1 MLYITGT
8 PIGNLDDMSYRAIK
22 TLKEVDVILC
32 EDTRITRKLTTH
44 FEIDTRL
51 KSYHDFNKE
60 EVTESIIEDIKNG
73 KTYALVTDAGMP
85 VISDPGFEL
94 VSRMQDENL
103 PYCVIPAASAF
114 TMALVASGI
123 ASYEFTYFGFLP
135 KSSSKQR
142 EKLSEIMHHKFTA
155 VLYESPHRMKNL
167 MTEISKID
175 SDRIVSVSREITK
188 KFEQHVRGTADE
200 LLSKMDNDIPLKGEF
215 VVVIDRYEEEE
226 TEFTGTPKEHVTEL
240 VEEGMRAKEAIK
252 LVAELRGLKKQEVY
266 DVFHK

>member
-8 PIGNLDDMSYRAIK
+8 PIGNLEDMSYRVIK
-22 TLKEVDVILC
+22 TLQEVDVILC

-44 FEIDTRL
+44 FEIDTPL

-60 EVTESIIEDIKNG
+60 EVTEALIEDIRNG
-73 KTYALVTDAGMP
+73 KTFALVTDAGMP

-135 KSSSKQR
+135 KSSSKR
-142 EKLSEIMHHKFTA
+142 SEKLSEIMHHKFTS
-155 VLYESPHRMKNL
+155 VLYESPHRVKSL
-167 MTEISKID
+167 IADIEQVD
-175 SDRIVSVSREITK
+175 GERIVSLSREITK
-188 KFEQHVRGTADE
+188 KFEQHVRGTATE
-200 LLSKMDNDIPLKGEF
+200 LLAKLDNEIPLKGEF
-215 VVVIDRYEEEE
+215 VVVIDKYED
-226 TEFTGTPKEHVTEL
+226 TKTVFTGTPKEHVAEL
-240 VEEGMRAKEAIK
+240 IDDGMRPKDAIK

>member
-22 TLKEVDVILC
+22 TLEKADAILC

-44 FEIDTRL
+44 FNIDTPL

-60 EVTESIIEDIKNG
+60 EATEAIIEDIKNG

-94 VSRMQDENL
+94 VSRMQDEKL
-103 PYCVIPAASAF
+103 PYAVIPAASAF

-142 EKLSEIMHHKFTA
+142 EKLSLIH
-155 VLYESPHRMKNL
+155 
-167 MTEISKID
+167 I
-175 SDRIVSVSREITK
+175 
-188 KFEQHVRGTADE
+188 
-200 LLSKMDNDIPLKGEF
+200 
-215 VVVIDRYEEEE
+215 
-226 TEFTGTPKEHVTEL
+226 
-240 VEEGMRAKEAIK
+240 
-252 LVAELRGLKKQEVY
+252 
-266 DVFHK
+266 